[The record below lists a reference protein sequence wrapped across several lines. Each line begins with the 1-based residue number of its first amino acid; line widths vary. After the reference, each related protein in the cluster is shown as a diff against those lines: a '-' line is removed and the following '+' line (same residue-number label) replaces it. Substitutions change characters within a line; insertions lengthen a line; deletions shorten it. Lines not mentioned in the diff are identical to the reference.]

1 MEQQKLAAL
10 TFDDGPM
17 IGITDQVL
25 DILEENDVK
34 ASFFLIGQQITEETE
49 YLVKRAYDMGCSIE
63 NHSLTHAS
71 MPTLSPEEIKAEI
84 DETTRRIEKITG
96 EKPEFFRPPFIDY
109 DQKMYDAID
118 LPFICAYGCED
129 WEPSVSAGERI
140 KRVLEAARPGYMVL
154 LHDMKDNEQTVE
166 AIKTIIPELKK
177 QGYELVS
184 IRELFRRS
192 GVKPER
198 NVIYM
203 SVDEVRENT
212 PEAARFIALAK
223 NVLHTPYALLSGTT
237 VLRYTLRKKTK
248 ESVTETISAIRKHHH
263 TLLTLPVRDRSHAA
277 GISTTS

>member
-10 TFDDGPM
+10 TFDDGPT

-177 QGYELVS
+177 RNYPGILLIVSNPVDILTLAALRLSGFAENRVFGSGTVLDTARLKTELGRHLSVDS
-184 IRELFRRS
+184 RSVHSFIIGEHGDSEIAAWSSTNIS
-192 GVKPER
+192 GVSPADIAALMIYLER
-198 NVIYM
+198 
-203 SVDEVRENT
+203 
-212 PEAARFIALAK
+212 K
-223 NVLHTPYALLSGTT
+223 
-237 VLRYTLRKKTK
+237 
-248 ESVTETISAIRKHHH
+248 
-263 TLLTLPVRDRSHAA
+263 
-277 GISTTS
+277 